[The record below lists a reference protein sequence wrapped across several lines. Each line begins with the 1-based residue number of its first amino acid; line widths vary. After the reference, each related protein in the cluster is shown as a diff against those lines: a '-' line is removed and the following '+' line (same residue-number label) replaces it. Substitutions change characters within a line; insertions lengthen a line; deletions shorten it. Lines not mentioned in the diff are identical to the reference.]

1 MSFNISLVSFFVLI
15 IAFFIVV
22 EIFTVLFRLTGL
34 REDKAR
40 FQAVSCMTNSGF
52 TTKESELILNSTV
65 RRNLARVMMLFGYLF
80 SVTGVSLLVNLFIR
94 SSGNQIDWMT
104 ILYSLI
110 FLVVILVITR
120 SKWIIRKF
128 DDLVERLAKN
138 KKKGSFFNNIRV
150 LEMFHD
156 KLIAEVFVTC
166 IPPEIKDKTLLE
178 TNFRHTYKL
187 NVLLIKRGDAIIN
200 HVISSDQI
208 KQGDRVLIYGSK
220 SHIIDL
226 FKDSI
231 E

>member
-1 MSFNISLVSFFVLI
+1 MSFNLSLVIFFVLI
-15 IAFFIVV
+15 VAYFIVV

-52 TTKESELILNSTV
+52 TTRESELILNSAV

-80 SVTGVSLLVNLFIR
+80 AVSGVSLLVNLFFR
-94 SSGNQIDWMT
+94 SSGDQINWMT

-120 SKWIIRKF
+120 SKWIVRKF
-128 DDLVERLAKN
+128 DELVERLAKN
-138 KKKGSFFNNIRV
+138 KKKGTFCNNVRV

-166 IPPEIKDKTLLE
+166 IPPEISGKTLLE
-178 TNFRHTYKL
+178 MNFRHTYKL
-187 NVLLIKRGDAIIN
+187 NILLIKRGNTIMD
-200 HVISSDQI
+200 HVIASDQI

-220 SHIIDL
+220 PNIMEL

>member
-1 MSFNISLVSFFVLI
+1 MSFNLSLVSFFVLI
-15 IAFFIVV
+15 IAYFIVV

-40 FQAVSCMTNSGF
+40 FQAISCMTNSGF
-52 TTKESELILNSTV
+52 TTRESELILNSAA

-80 SVTGVSLLVNLFIR
+80 AVSGVSLLVNLFIR
-94 SSGNQIDWMT
+94 SSGDQINWMS
-104 ILYSLI
+104 ILYSFI

-128 DDLVERLAKN
+128 DELVERLAKN
-138 KKKGSFFNNIRV
+138 KTKGAFCNNVRI

-166 IPPEIKDKTLLE
+166 IPPEIRDKTLLE
-178 TNFRHTYKL
+178 MNFRHTYKL
-187 NVLLIKRGDAIIN
+187 NILLIKRGNTIID

-208 KQGDRVLIYGSK
+208 KEADRVLIYGSK
-220 SHIIDL
+220 SNIMEL

>member
-1 MSFNISLVSFFVLI
+1 MSFNLSLVSFFVLI
-15 IAFFIVV
+15 IAYFIVV

-52 TTKESELILNSTV
+52 TTRESELILNSAA
-65 RRNLARVMMLFGYLF
+65 RRNLARLMMLFGYLF
-80 SVTGVSLLVNLFIR
+80 AVSGVSLLVNLFIR
-94 SSGNQIDWMT
+94 SSGDQINWMT

-120 SKWIIRKF
+120 SKWIVRKF
-128 DDLVERLAKN
+128 YELVERLAKN
-138 KKKGSFFNNIRV
+138 KTKGTFCNNVRI

-166 IPPEIKDKTLLE
+166 IPPEIKAKTLLE
-178 TNFRHTYKL
+178 MNFRHTYKL
-187 NVLLIKRGDAIIN
+187 NILLIKRGNTIMD
-200 HVISSDQI
+200 HVIASDEI
-208 KQGDRVLIYGSK
+208 KQVDRVLIYGSK
-220 SHIIDL
+220 SNIMDL

>member
-1 MSFNISLVSFFVLI
+1 MSFNLSLVSFFVLI
-15 IAFFIVV
+15 IAYFIVV

-52 TTKESELILNSTV
+52 TTRESELILNSAA

-80 SVTGVSLLVNLFIR
+80 AVSGVSLLVNLFFR
-94 SSGNQIDWMT
+94 SSGDQI
-104 ILYSLI
+104 
-110 FLVVILVITR
+110 
-120 SKWIIRKF
+120 
-128 DDLVERLAKN
+128 
-138 KKKGSFFNNIRV
+138 KKGTFCNNVRV

-166 IPPEIKDKTLLE
+166 IPPEIRGKTLLE
-178 TNFRHTYKL
+178 MNFRHTYKL
-187 NVLLIKRGDAIIN
+187 NILLIKRGNTIMD
-200 HVISSDQI
+200 HVIASDEI

-220 SHIIDL
+220 INIMDL

>member
-1 MSFNISLVSFFVLI
+1 MSFNLSLVSFFVLI
-15 IAFFIVV
+15 IAYFIVM

-52 TTKESELILNSTV
+52 TTRESELILNSAA
-65 RRNLARVMMLFGYLF
+65 RRNLARVMMMFGYLF
-80 SVTGVSLLVNLFIR
+80 AVSGVSLLVNLFIR
-94 SSGNQIDWMT
+94 SSGDQINWMT
-104 ILYSLI
+104 IVYSLI
-110 FLVVILVITR
+110 FLVVILIITR

-128 DDLVERLAKN
+128 DKLVERLAKN
-138 KKKGSFFNNIRV
+138 KTKGAFCNNVRI

-166 IPPEIKDKTLLE
+166 IPLEIREKTLLE
-178 TNFRHTYKL
+178 MNFRHTYKL
-187 NVLLIKRGDAIIN
+187 NILLIKRGNTIMD
-200 HVISSDQI
+200 HVISSDVI

-220 SHIIDL
+220 SNIMEL

>member
-1 MSFNISLVSFFVLI
+1 
-15 IAFFIVV
+15 
-22 EIFTVLFRLTGL
+22 
-34 REDKAR
+34 
-40 FQAVSCMTNSGF
+40 
-52 TTKESELILNSTV
+52 
-65 RRNLARVMMLFGYLF
+65 
-80 SVTGVSLLVNLFIR
+80 
-94 SSGNQIDWMT
+94 MT

-128 DDLVERLAKN
+128 DELVERLAKN
-138 KKKGSFFNNIRV
+138 KKKGAFCNNVRV

-187 NVLLIKRGDAIIN
+187 NVLLIKRGDVIIN
-200 HVISSDQI
+200 HVISTDQI

-220 SHIIDL
+220 SHIIEL